1 MHVRFRH
8 AFLRAE
14 STRSGLFSLE
24 TLAFRLQSNRTVQRC
39 TLDAAKHS
47 TLETK
52 TMQHVDRQQQ
62 IFAALQIVHAVGEA
76 IQELGS
82 VPSGTLYA
90 RLMDQMRLDRY
101 EQIIGLLKTARLV
114 EESNE
119 HLLTWIGPKAVVLR
133 TAVEANIEDGTLAYD
148 DVKSVAHD

>member
-1 MHVRFRH
+1 
-8 AFLRAE
+8 
-14 STRSGLFSLE
+14 
-24 TLAFRLQSNRTVQRC
+24 
-39 TLDAAKHS
+39 
-47 TLETK
+47 
-52 TMQHVDRQQQ
+52 MQHVDRQQQ

-82 VPSGTLYA
+82 VLSGTLYA